1 MSSKLAL
8 YNGAL
13 RKIGERKLTAL
24 TDDVEARHR
33 LDDAYDDE
41 FIDLVLS
48 RANWNFAERTAQ
60 IAGSANAGLGYDFE
74 FTKPSDFVRTV
85 VIATDELFLNRLEQ
99 YEDAPSV
106 WQSDVSTIYVRYIS
120 NDASYGGD
128 LSLWPSNF
136 AQYAEWVL
144 AEHVCWALT
153 NDKDILEVV
162 AKGIKSSFEEAGRF
176 DAQYRVVRPE
186 LDARQLR
193 TYKGSLRKLGLPSL
207 SEIPVELQYRMTE
220 IWDDQFVDQ
229 VLQEGQWNFAIRTV
243 KVDYDASIE
252 PDFGYRYGFAKPSDW
267 LRTVGVASDGHFY
280 APPEYYEDEGEYWWS
295 DLQEMYIRYISNGSS
310 YGTNYASWPEKF
322 QQYVEWELAKQI
334 QPIATTELSTK
345 DAFALCERALME
357 ARSVDSMNQ
366 PNKRP
371 PVGSWAGARTQRFY
385 RDDNNKR
392 IR

>member
-1 MSSKLAL
+1 
-8 YNGAL
+8 
-13 RKIGERKLTAL
+13 
-24 TDDVEARHR
+24 
-33 LDDAYDDE
+33 
-41 FIDLVLS
+41 
-48 RANWNFAERTAQ
+48 
-60 IAGSANAGLGYDFE
+60 
-74 FTKPSDFVRTV
+74 
-85 VIATDELFLNRLEQ
+85 
-99 YEDAPSV
+99 
-106 WQSDVSTIYVRYIS
+106 
-120 NDASYGGD
+120 
-128 LSLWPSNF
+128 
-136 AQYAEWVL
+136 
-144 AEHVCWALT
+144 
-153 NDKDILEVV
+153 
-162 AKGIKSSFEEAGRF
+162 
-176 DAQYRVVRPE
+176 
-186 LDARQLR
+186 
-193 TYKGSLRKLGLPSL
+193 
-207 SEIPVELQYRMTE
+207 MTE
-220 IWDDQFVDQ
+220 IWDDGFVNH
-229 VLQEGQWNFAIRTV
+229 VLEAGQWNFAVRTS
-243 KVDYDASIE
+243 KLDYDASIE